1 MMEKVVSKY
10 QNAFVEGKKILNAVL
25 IANESSRGLRQG
37 DLVSPYLFV
46 LAIEMLSCL
55 LGRAREGGFL
65 SDFKVLGRNGEGL
78 EISYLLFREDTLVFY
93 KSELIPIG
101 RVSNVMELTSIFGCK
116 VGVLPTTYFGLPL
129 GAAHNSVVVWDGVE
143 ERRLNSLNKA
153 LCKWIWRFAKERDAF
168 WREVICGKFG
178 ELEGSWCSKEVRGS
192 YGVGLWKAIRL
203 YGRGGWNPSF
213 SRLLNDW
220 EIETVECFL
229 SRIQDN
235 VVVEEREDEAT
246 WGKVLTLDQLQRRGW
261 SLANKCSLCYAHEES
276 IDHMLLHCGKARLWE
291 VLFSLF
297 RVCWVIQASVRETLL
312 GWQGSFIGR
321 KRKKVWSAT
330 PLCLF

>member
-1 MMEKVVSKY
+1 MIGKVVSKY
-10 QNAFVEGKKILNAVL
+10 QNALVEERKILDAVL
-25 IANESSRGLRQG
+25 IANEGLKAR
-37 DLVSPYLFV
+37 DPLSPYLFV
-46 LAIEMLSCL
+46 LAIKALSCL

-65 SDFKVLGRNGEGL
+65 STSK
-78 EISYLLFREDTLVFY
+78 Y
-93 KSELIPIG
+93 KSELISIG
-101 RVSNVMELTSIFGCK
+101 RVSNVMELAAIFGCK

-129 GAAHNSVVVWDGVE
+129 GAAHNSVVVWVGLKKV
-143 ERRLNSLNKA
+143 RSLNSLNKA
-153 LCKWIWRFAKERDAF
+153 LRKWIWRFAKEMDAF

-178 ELEGSWCSKEVRGS
+178 ELERGWSKEVRGN
-192 YGVGLWKAIRL
+192 YGVGLWKAI
-203 YGRGGWNPSF
+203 RGGWNPSF

-220 EIETVECFL
+220 EIEMMECFL
-229 SRIQDN
+229 SRIQDK
-235 VVVEEREDEAT
+235 VVVEEREDE
-246 WGKVLTLDQLQRRGW
+246 GKVLILDQLQRRGW

-276 IDHMLLHCGKARLWE
+276 IDHILLHCGKVRLWE
-291 VLFSLF
+291 LLFSLF